1 MSLLVTRNFGS
12 FLSEKRFFPLACK
25 KKRKLGLGFDSSVFS
40 HSCGGAHFLLSSP
53 SHVDLRAGLLSW
65 ALACFFLVRFVLGIQ
80 LRFAFASGLKER
92 KKERKKMPRQRSA
105 GGRAPSRPVGRRA
118 PPPAPV
124 HNAPPPAPMQ
134 QSGGGGSMLGG
145 LASTIAQGM
154 AFGTGSAVA
163 HRAVDSVMGPRT
175 VQHEYA
181 QQEGSGSAAAVASSG
196 SVDSCANQSKA
207 FQDCLN
213 ANGSDIGKCQFYV
226 DMLNECRRG
235 SSAQM
240 IL

>member
-1 MSLLVTRNFGS
+1 
-12 FLSEKRFFPLACK
+12 
-25 KKRKLGLGFDSSVFS
+25 
-40 HSCGGAHFLLSSP
+40 
-53 SHVDLRAGLLSW
+53 
-65 ALACFFLVRFVLGIQ
+65 
-80 LRFAFASGLKER
+80 
-92 KKERKKMPRQRSA
+92 MPRQRSA

-181 QQEGSGSAAAVASSG
+181 QQEGSGSAAPVASSG

-213 ANGSDIGKCQFYV
+213 ANGSDIAKCQFYV

>member
-1 MSLLVTRNFGS
+1 
-12 FLSEKRFFPLACK
+12 
-25 KKRKLGLGFDSSVFS
+25 
-40 HSCGGAHFLLSSP
+40 
-53 SHVDLRAGLLSW
+53 
-65 ALACFFLVRFVLGIQ
+65 
-80 LRFAFASGLKER
+80 
-92 KKERKKMPRQRSA
+92 MPRQRSA

-163 HRAVDSVMGPRT
+163 HRAVDSIMGPRT

-181 QQEGSGSAAAVASSG
+181 QQEGSGSAAPVASSG

-213 ANGSDIGKCQFYV
+213 ANGSDIAKCQFYV

-240 IL
+240 ILWHASLVFDWRCFWICSRVCRDVTGYDDDDVNVLHHE

>member
-1 MSLLVTRNFGS
+1 LWWCAFPVIVSIACGFESGVVVVGS
-12 FLSEKRFFPLACK
+12 RLFLSCAFFP
-25 KKRKLGLGFDSSVFS
+25 RYSTS
-40 HSCGGAHFLLSSP
+40 
-53 SHVDLRAGLLSW
+53 
-65 ALACFFLVRFVLGIQ
+65 
-80 LRFAFASGLKER
+80 LRFCKRLER

-163 HRAVDSVMGPRT
+163 HRAVDSIMGPRT